1 MSEANFAGQTIFMNI
16 NFNKLLAKSYILE
29 TTPSAVGLYRYLAI
43 AFGIFILTAF
53 ILIVKSKNKEEIWKS
68 LYAKIINLLIFS
80 GAFGLML
87 IFFRFEGIPYLGSR
101 LFLLVLLLGLI
112 IWSAT
117 IIWYRFKILPK
128 KIKEYQKRKAFEKYL
143 P

>member
-1 MSEANFAGQTIFMNI
+1 MI
-16 NFNKLLAKSYILE
+16 NFNKLLVKSYILE
-29 TTPSAVGLYRYLAI
+29 TTPPAVGLYKYLAI